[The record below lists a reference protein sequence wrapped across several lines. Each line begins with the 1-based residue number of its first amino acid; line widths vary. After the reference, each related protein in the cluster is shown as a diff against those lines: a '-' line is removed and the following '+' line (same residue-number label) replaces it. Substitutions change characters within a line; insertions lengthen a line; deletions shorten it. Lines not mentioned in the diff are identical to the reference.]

1 MNITFEKSI
10 SMAVFLLL
18 ATSPAW
24 AGSEEPWNQ
33 GASGVLGWL
42 QGDLAT
48 TIATIAIICVG
59 CLGFFGRLEWR
70 VALPIIAGFV
80 LVFGA
85 PGIVSA
91 FKALFS

>member
-24 AGSEEPWNQ
+24 AGSDAPWDQ
-33 GASGVLGWL
+33 GATGVLGFL
-42 QGDLAT
+42 QGGLMT
-48 TIATIAIICVG
+48 TVATIAIICVG
-59 CLGFFGRLEWR
+59 AAGFFGRLEWR

-85 PGIVSA
+85 PAIVSA
-91 FKALFS
+91 FKGLFS